1 MPGSGF
7 WKDRISMLECEA
19 QPLSQKLSR
28 VLYDRKEITIHLEI
42 YPMKPDSH
50 QQENNDRR
58 QELRAEQE
66 AFRLQQEEY
75 SLETGKRRSTLTWI
89 INSIY
94 FLVGSLEVL
103 LVLRFLLRLSGANTR
118 NSVSQFIAMLSA
130 PFVAPFSTLYVS
142 PVTSDGANIF
152 DLNVLIALIVYP
164 LLGWLGVRLVRF
176 VSTR

>member
-1 MPGSGF
+1 
-7 WKDRISMLECEA
+7 
-19 QPLSQKLSR
+19 
-28 VLYDRKEITIHLEI
+28 
-42 YPMKPDSH
+42 MKPDSH
-50 QQENNDRR
+50 DQQNDNRR

-75 SLETGKRRSTLTWI
+75 QLETGKRRSTLTWI

-103 LVLRFLLRLSGANTR
+103 LVLRFLLRLSGANTK

-142 PVTSDGANIF
+142 PVTGDGANIF

-176 VSTR
+176 ISTR